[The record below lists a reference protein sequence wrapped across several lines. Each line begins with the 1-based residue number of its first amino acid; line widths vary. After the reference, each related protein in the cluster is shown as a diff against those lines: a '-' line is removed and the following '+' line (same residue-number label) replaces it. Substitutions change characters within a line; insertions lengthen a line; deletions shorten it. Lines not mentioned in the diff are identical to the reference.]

1 MEKHR
6 KTAREL
12 SDMILM
18 KLAVAGIRVDVH
30 SDTVGWHVVVYGSTP
45 ERCPGP
51 CVGGYR
57 PWAQTRLAR
66 YRDDPPLAS
75 PALAPIDRHM
85 TARKSRT
92 HQRPS

>member
-1 MEKHR
+1 VEKHR

-45 ERCPGP
+45 QR
-51 CVGGYR
+51 V
-57 PWAQTRLAR
+57 AQAQAEADRIAQNLRVAYDLA
-66 YRDDPPLAS
+66 D
-75 PALAPIDRHM
+75 
-85 TARKSRT
+85 
-92 HQRPS
+92 